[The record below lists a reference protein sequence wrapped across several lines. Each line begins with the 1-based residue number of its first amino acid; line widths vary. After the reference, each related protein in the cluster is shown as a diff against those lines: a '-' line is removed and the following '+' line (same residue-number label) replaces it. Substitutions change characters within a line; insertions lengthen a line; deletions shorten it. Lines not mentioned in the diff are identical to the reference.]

1 MFFKQGALVERSL
14 VTATGAGTLTLIN
27 TSETYQIFTG
37 STTHTLKLP
46 DATTMPNGRRFEVV
60 NASTGDITVQDSTA
74 AVIGTVTAGISKI
87 FRLAD
92 NSTAAGTFD
101 ITAASSGG
109 AAALSAQDG
118 SQFNAIAAKGFSPT
132 SVVLKYNPEEIG
144 GNFWTTKAPVSV
156 AKAWPSNF
164 TLNGFVYNAFGIT
177 NAPANATTNERY
189 DTDLNYFLSRASGI
203 TACNTRAPFV
213 LSGLAYVVNGDPSI
227 NAVERYDDVLNSWSA
242 RTAIGTAFY
251 GAASW
256 SLGSLGYIAGG
267 QGSGTTT
274 SSYEAVA
281 NVWSARAAVPI
292 STTRVCQ
299 GGSEHNGFGH
309 IVSGTSV
316 TTVRRYD
323 PALNSYSSLASSTVG
338 HAHGGVA
345 SVSGVL
351 LASGGENTSSVHIT
365 TVEKFYDGAGAW
377 VTVAPISQA
386 RNGCGAVSGGLF
398 MSISGGVGTGVAY
411 TPVEAYT
418 SNSLFTTAIS
428 LRSTTTPT
436 AISASV
442 IMNGLTQS
450 VPVQIRSDKDNWKT
464 IMSNGGSAL
473 KTGETLTTKFQH
485 SPSAGLV
492 GGANGLS
499 SNESFNDI
507 QNLWTLRASL
517 SAVKA
522 GGAGFTIDG
531 TSYIAAGENGSADA
545 FTNEQYKDLEN
556 TITARTAIPNTTAL
570 GASFGL
576 NGFGY
581 AVCGRIRS
589 TLAVQTLNQQFNP
602 TLNTW
607 TNRTAATTSSRVFLP
622 GTDLQGFGFIFSG
635 YTNATGGGGSVIT
648 SSERYSD
655 ITNTWNTI
663 SSVGRENHTAFAL
676 NGFAYFTQGD
686 SAPTGENNTYKYDPA
701 ASSFSLMSG
710 GLNTARP
717 SSPGSF
723 RLNGYAYITGGSG
736 NTSERFNV
744 EGNTHTNMTN
754 MNSSRQQMASPNN
767 GPGAYRNY
775 EMRVG
780 IPAYYAGTGS
790 YAWTTSP
797 NTTVYPVNAS
807 AAVNLQGRGYRF
819 GGFNGGGVAD
829 KRGEVYNE
837 TTDTSVTATSMSTD
851 RYNLGSF
858 ALLGRGY
865 FYQGV
870 ANPSGGQA
878 TAESINPETGTWTT
892 ITSTGVSITDTA
904 QGAALN
910 GFGYANGGGPSTS
923 LTRYNQSLNTWTSA
937 TAAPASHLY
946 CTFSIYGFIYQTSPT
961 TATNTDRYNDAS
973 NAWTSSIAPLV
984 TSINSN
990 SAIVYQGVALSIHNT
1005 SCERFNDAANSWSII
1020 ATITTSGN
1028 SGGHFATGSTGYVL
1042 GGGSN
1047 TQTIQKLNSSLKQA
1061 VLSAGLNVS

>member
-14 VTATGAGTLTLIN
+14 VTATSAGTLTLIN

-46 DATTMPNGRRFEVV
+46 DSTTMPNGRRFEVV

-74 AVIGTVTAGISKI
+74 AVIGTLTTGISKI

-109 AAALSAQDG
+109 AAALSTQES
-118 SQFNAIAAKGFSPT
+118 SQFNALTAKGFSPT

-177 NAPANATTNERY
+177 NAPTNATTNERY

-213 LSGLAYVVNGDPSI
+213 LSGIAYVVNGDPSI

-274 SSYEAVA
+274 SAYEAVA
-281 NVWSARAAVPI
+281 NVWSARAAVPV

-450 VPVQIRSDKDNWKT
+450 VPVQIRTDGDNWKT

-473 KTGETLTTKFQH
+473 KTGETLTAKFQH

-507 QNLWTLRASL
+507 QNLWTLRTSL
-517 SAVKA
+517 SAVKT

-531 TSYIAAGENGSADA
+531 TSYIAAGENGAADA

-602 TLNTW
+602 AANSW
-607 TNRTAATTSSRVFLP
+607 TNRAAATTSSRVFLP

-655 ITNTWNTI
+655 TTNAWNTI

-686 SAPTGENNTYKYDPA
+686 SAPTGENNTYKYDPT

-744 EGNTHTNMTN
+744 EANTYTNMAN

-780 IPAYYAGTGS
+780 IPAYYAGVGNWVTVTRIAVPVSAYGFGFVLSDRS
-790 YAWTTSP
+790 YQPVGNNNLWYEQ
-797 NTTVYPVNAS
+797 NTTLNSWAAIANSTYS
-807 AAVNLQGRGYRF
+807 AQF
-819 GGFNGGGVAD
+819 
-829 KRGEVYNE
+829 K
-837 TTDTSVTATSMSTD
+837 ATFS
-851 RYNLGSF
+851 
-858 ALLGRGY
+858 LL
-865 FYQGV
+865 
-870 ANPSGGQA
+870 
-878 TAESINPETGTWTT
+878 
-892 ITSTGVSITDTA
+892 
-904 QGAALN
+904 
-910 GFGYANGGGPSTS
+910 GFGYAAGGNTGLTSTSQYNPSSAVWASTGTLNNSVGYAAGATLNGSGYLLGGHNGGLTTFIQKYNPSLGTWAS
-923 LTRYNQSLNTWTSA
+923 AGSLNSA
-937 TAAPASHLY
+937 KYSLDGDSCA
-946 CTFSIYGFIYQTSPT
+946 GFIYLGGNSSL
-961 TATNTDRYNDAS
+961 AFERYNDVTQTTTLMATVLVADDTDGMAGCKGDKFYYLGGS
-973 NAWTSSIAPLV
+973 AGSPRVSEYSTQGNFWTIKPSI
-984 TSINSN
+984 TNR
-990 SAIVYQGVALSIHNT
+990 YY
-1005 SCERFNDAANSWSII
+1005 I
-1020 ATITTSGN
+1020 AGGN
-1028 SGGHFATGSTGYVL
+1028 IGGNFYLSGGNTGLTTNEAYVD
-1042 GGGSN
+1042 
-1047 TQTIQKLNSSLKQA
+1047 SLKQA
-1061 VLSAGLNVS
+1061 VLSAGLNIS